1 MDENKEVFCR
11 KLGELIGNFTR
22 NFDIQKIEYKKVTDE
37 LDRFEEL
44 AVIRFI
50 RWMDA
55 HRASTKAV
63 RITGDSC
70 LAIMH
75 DVYKALT

>member
-22 NFDIQKIEYKKVTDE
+22 NFDVQKIEYKKVTDE

-44 AVIRFI
+44 AVIKFVSG
-50 RWMDA
+50 
-55 HRASTKAV
+55 HTKAV

>member
-1 MDENKEVFCR
+1 MDENKEIFCK

-22 NFDIQKIEYKKVTDE
+22 NFDVQKIEYKKYE
-37 LDRFEEL
+37 PENEGDRYEEL

-50 RWMDA
+50 NGNVRP
-55 HRASTKAV
+55 V

-75 DVYKALT
+75 DVYRALI